1 MVQRYSKFMMILHWL
16 TALCVVIA
24 WFLGEGGPEVMKN
37 PPTLHFVF
45 GLTVLVLVVPRL
57 IARLAGGA
65 PPLDPRS
72 APLLQL
78 AAKAGHA
85 VLYAF
90 LIAMPISGWYAASAL
105 GIPVRIWGVTL
116 PALTERLAQPPGLV
130 ADLHSNGGTVFLVIA
145 GLHGLMALYHHFVL
159 KDDTLRRMTLL
170 GAAPS
175 ALRPKSP

>member
-1 MVQRYSKFMMILHWL
+1 MVQRYSKFMIVLHWL
-16 TALCVVIA
+16 TAICVVVA
-24 WFLGEGGPEVMKN
+24 WFLGEGGPQILKN
-37 PPTLHFVF
+37 PPTVHFAF
-45 GLTVLVLVVPRL
+45 GLAVLVLVAPRL

-65 PPLDPRS
+65 PRLDPRS

-90 LIAMPISGWYAASAL
+90 LIAMPLSGWYAASAL
-105 GIPVRIWGVTL
+105 GIPVTVFGVTL
-116 PALTERLAQPPGLV
+116 PALTAPVQQPPGIV

-159 KDDTLRRMTLL
+159 KDDTLRRMTP
-170 GAAPS
+170 A
-175 ALRPKSP
+175 